1 MIHLHL
7 IQLSPASFIEQETSR
22 LALFLDK
29 TKCIQILILFEKC
42 LKIMV
47 YPKKINEPLVYIG
60 WVRIRSKMRIFSI
73 DLNANP
79 AIIMK

>member
-7 IQLSPASFIEQETSR
+7 IHLSPASFFPFRDNFIEQETSG

-47 YPKKINEPLVYIG
+47 YPKKINEPLVYI
-60 WVRIRSKMRIFSI
+60 
-73 DLNANP
+73 
-79 AIIMK
+79 IMK